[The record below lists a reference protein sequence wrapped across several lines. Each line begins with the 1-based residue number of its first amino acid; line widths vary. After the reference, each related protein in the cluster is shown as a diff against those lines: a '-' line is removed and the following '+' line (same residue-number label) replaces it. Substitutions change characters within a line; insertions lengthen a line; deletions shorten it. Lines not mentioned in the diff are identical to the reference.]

1 MSTEQPVTDFL
12 SVCNLLYK
20 FIRKPTVT
28 VHYKQETPEVMLD
41 RSFSHS
47 AGDQQITC
55 GHLPAAE
62 RTRHILVSIRCE
74 SGNSGTAAHSFKA

>member
-20 FIRKPTVT
+20 FIRKATVA
-28 VHYKQETPEVMLD
+28 VHYKQETLEVMLD

-47 AGDQQITC
+47 AGAQQITC
-55 GHLPAAE
+55 EHLPAAE
-62 RTRHILVSIRCE
+62 RT
-74 SGNSGTAAHSFKA
+74 